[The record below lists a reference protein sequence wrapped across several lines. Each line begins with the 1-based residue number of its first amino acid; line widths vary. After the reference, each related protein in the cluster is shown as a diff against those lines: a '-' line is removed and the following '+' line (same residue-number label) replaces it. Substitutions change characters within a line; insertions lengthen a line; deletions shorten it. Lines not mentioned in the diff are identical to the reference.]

1 MSEPSWAELGKK
13 IDPRWASQRE
23 HWARE
28 MLERGVTKRRSLV
41 RVAAAAAAVSLVAGG
56 VGAVGGRPTPAP
68 VVPSAAAQA
77 PSLAAPVSW
86 RPLAESGSYAEARV
100 ALKEAG
106 PNAVR
111 DDTTDLLLASDTTR
125 LGGYP
130 AEAVP
135 YLERVVRQ
143 HTSDPRS
150 SLASFTLGRVFLD
163 ELGRP
168 REAAEAFARA
178 RRAGGPLAEDALARE
193 VEAAS
198 RAGDTTGSRE
208 LAREYLTRY
217 PKGRRLKA
225 VTRFGGLG

>member
-1 MSEPSWAELGKK
+1 MSELSWAELGKK
-13 IDPRWASQRE
+13 VDPRWAPQRE

-28 MLERGVTKRRSLV
+28 KLGRRVTRRRSLI
-41 RVAAAAAAVSLVAGG
+41 RVAAAAAAVSLVASG
-56 VGAVGGRPTPAP
+56 VGAFVGRPTPAP
-68 VVPSAAAQA
+68 VVATAAAL
-77 PSLAAPVSW
+77 PSPAAPAPW
-86 RPLAESGSYAEARV
+86 RPLAESGSYAEARA

-111 DDTTDLLLASDTTR
+111 DETADLLLASDTTR

-130 AEAVP
+130 AEAIP
-135 YLERVVRQ
+135 YLERVVRD

-168 REAAEAFARA
+168 HEAAEAFARA

-198 RAGDTTGSRE
+198 RAGDTSGSRE

-225 VTRFGGLG
+225 VARFGGLG